1 MTDRHKKILELLSDN
16 EEVSVQA
23 MAEKLQ
29 VSSVTI
35 RQDLNLLEEQGLL
48 KRVHGGAI
56 LKDADN
62 LDIRMAIHYD
72 TKLRIARKAAG
83 FVKPG
88 ETVLLES
95 GSINALIA
103 REIVK
108 KDHVTIITTNLYIAR
123 QFRDE
128 PNARIVVAGGI
139 YQHVSESLVG
149 SITRLSIDHLNF
161 NKAFLGIDGFTRE
174 TGFTSRD
181 LLRADISSYIIRK
194 GRQNFIV
201 SDSSKFGQ
209 LELTTICHPAEIDYV
224 ITDKGLD
231 DVFDRPLLAKGVK
244 VVRV

>member
-1 MTDRHKKILELLSDN
+1 MIDRHKKILDLLAKND
-16 EEVSVQA
+16 EVSVQT
-23 MAEKLQ
+23 MSDTLS

-62 LDIRMAIHYD
+62 LDIRMGIHYEA
-72 TKLRIARKAAG
+72 KLRIARKAAE

-95 GSINALIA
+95 GSINALVA

-108 KDHVTIITTNLYIAR
+108 KEHVTIITTNLYIAR

-128 PNARIVVAGGI
+128 LNARVVVAGGI
-139 YQHVSESLVG
+139 YQNVSESLVG

-161 NKAFLGIDGFTRE
+161 NKAFLGIDGYTLE
-174 TGFTSRD
+174 TGFSSRD
-181 LLRADISSYIIRK
+181 LLRAEISSYIIQK

-209 LELTTICHPAEIDYV
+209 LELTTICYPDDVDYV

-231 DVFDRPLLAKGVK
+231 DVFVRPIRAGGVK
-244 VVRV
+244 LVKV